1 MTLAAHGFATALYL
15 FAAFLGWTRRG
26 VGNGKRRVPY
36 AIALAALIHAAG
48 IWALHVAEPAVP
60 LSSFPAAGP
69 DAGRASAVAI
79 DFSGKRVASR
89 QFGARAAR

>member
-36 AIALAALIHAAG
+36 AIALAALDRSG
-48 IWALHVAEPAVP
+48 ELHRMLDP
-60 LSSFPAAGP
+60 SS
-69 DAGRASAVAI
+69 
-79 DFSGKRVASR
+79 
-89 QFGARAAR
+89 